1 MEVPAGSPEGSL
13 LDLWT
18 AAQLMSSY
26 MVFLCVA
33 ISGQSLHV
41 LLTEWSSWVIL
52 RVGETVS
59 CLADTG
65 LFFSSHHIHYII
77 RMLLRFP

>member
-1 MEVPAGSPEGSL
+1 MEVPAGSPEDSL

-18 AAQLMSSY
+18 AAQLMSYY

-33 ISGQSLHV
+33 ISGQPLHV

-52 RVGETVS
+52 RVG
-59 CLADTG
+59 
-65 LFFSSHHIHYII
+65 
-77 RMLLRFP
+77 